1 LRCCRSKVKQTFPAI
16 LSETPN
22 FLRSFDLRSFDRLIH
37 SCIQGHHRAHPF
49 RISSSV
55 LFIRPASLMVHSS
68 HVPSMS
74 ILPFATAT
82 KRSAETAAFAEVGGV
97 VTSQAVFFLL
107 LPGIAMGMPFM
118 AYQNEYRFPGSVRP
132 RSSMPEI
139 AYVLWTAFHF
149 CAARIMASRP
159 TLASDGRSSFSVT
172 VMLRSTM
179 AITDATSKTAI

>member
-1 LRCCRSKVKQTFPAI
+1 
-16 LSETPN
+16 
-22 FLRSFDLRSFDRLIH
+22 
-37 SCIQGHHRAHPF
+37 
-49 RISSSV
+49 
-55 LFIRPASLMVHSS
+55 MVHSS

-118 AYQNEYRFPGSVRP
+118 AYQNEYRFPGIVRP

-149 CAARIMASRP
+149 CAAR
-159 TLASDGRSSFSVT
+159 
-172 VMLRSTM
+172 
-179 AITDATSKTAI
+179 